1 MLDEMEQVKRFL
13 FDVKEAYDAD
23 RHEWMLA
30 KEEFRY
36 QLEVKEN
43 LWMDCNMRLNQIVNV
58 VSLIILYYCCFF
70 KKKIFSFQKIQ
81 AIQSNEPI
89 PTNIFEETNSIDDN
103 STNESLLNNL
113 VGGTSNLLD
122 FKLGSQRNLN
132 LLASKQNSI
141 SSQSHPLDNASNT
154 MRNLRPSKMNSIN
167 EQSNPNMSLD
177 NDNFALIDITK
188 DRKELNIEFDPE

>member
-1 MLDEMEQVKRFL
+1 
-13 FDVKEAYDAD
+13 
-23 RHEWMLA
+23 LA
-30 KEEFRY
+30 
-36 QLEVKEN
+36 
-43 LWMDCNMRLNQIVNV
+43 
-58 VSLIILYYCCFF
+58 
-70 KKKIFSFQKIQ
+70 FQKIQ

-188 DRKELNIEFDPE
+188 DRKELNIEFDQVNKLFYFFLFKF